1 MIQPMTAHAQPMTLD
16 EWYALDED
24 VEGELVDGF
33 LEEEEVPGWIHEM
46 IVTWLAQVLRNWGAH
61 RGLMV
66 GGSEAKFA
74 VAAKRG
80 RKPDMSAFLPG
91 AASPPA
97 RGVIRVPPTIA
108 VEIVT
113 PTPRDQRRDRVEK
126 LADYAAFG
134 IRYYWLIDPEL
145 RTFEIFELADDGRY
159 KHVVGVSEGRIEIV
173 PGCDGLTLDVGALW
187 AEIDAHDLA
196 QGE

>member
-16 EWYALDED
+16 EWYALDEE

-33 LEEEEVPGWIHEM
+33 LEEGEVPGLIHEI
-46 IVTWLAQVLRNWGAH
+46 IVMWLAQVLRNWGAH
-61 RGLMV
+61 RGVIV
-66 GGSEAKFA
+66 GASSAKFA
-74 VAAKRG
+74 VAPKRG
-80 RKPDMSAFLPG
+80 RIPDASVFLPG
-91 AASPPA
+91 GKRPPG

-108 VEIVT
+108 IEIVT

-134 IRYYWLIDPEL
+134 IPFYWLIDPEL

-159 KHVVGVSEGRIEIV
+159 KHVIGVSEGRIDVV
-173 PGCDGLTLDVGALW
+173 PGCEGLTLDVGALW
-187 AEIDAHDLA
+187 AEIDALELEK
-196 QGE
+196 GE